1 MKIILTLSHDQASA
15 ERSFNVNNTVINL
28 NMSEDSIV
36 ANKIAKDHTISNEVT
51 PLSVQITN
59 KLLRSVSTAR

>member
-1 MKIILTLSHDQASA
+1 
-15 ERSFNVNNTVINL
+15 
-28 NMSEDSIV
+28 MSEDSIV
-36 ANKIAKDHTISNEVT
+36 AKKIAKDHTISNEVT